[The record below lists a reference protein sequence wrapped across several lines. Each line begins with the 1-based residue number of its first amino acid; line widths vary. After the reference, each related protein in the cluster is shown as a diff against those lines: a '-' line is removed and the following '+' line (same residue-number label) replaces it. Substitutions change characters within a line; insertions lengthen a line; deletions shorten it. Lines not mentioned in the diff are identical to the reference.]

1 MSSKLRNMQQPLT
14 GDHRLE
20 RALFTNDDVK
30 LYVYKR
36 AMIITSIDPGA
47 LRSDVADRLM
57 PADLESLVGWRR
69 GENELNML
77 MTRMTPE
84 LLGGL
89 LDLIA
94 RTMFLGQQPVP

>member
-47 LRSDVADRLM
+47 LRSDVADRLN
-57 PADLESLVGWRR
+57 AGRSGVVGRLAARR
-69 GENELNML
+69 ERIEHAHDPDDAG
-77 MTRMTPE
+77 TPWAGC
-84 LLGGL
+84 LILSPGL
-89 LDLIA
+89 CS
-94 RTMFLGQQPVP
+94 